1 MTCSCG
7 SPGGSTPNTSQ
18 RLALVLARLAPCIM
32 VSVKGK
38 VTVEKPTLRKALLMQ
53 CIPTLVTEYERR
65 LSDAFHS
72 IVADGTVVFWTG
84 NAFLPGGGLG
94 RSGWGGGG

>member
-1 MTCSCG
+1 MTCSWS

-18 RLALVLARLAPCIM
+18 VLALVLARLAPCII
-32 VSVKGK
+32 VSVQGK
-38 VTVEKPTLRKALLMQ
+38 SDTRKPTLRKALLMQ
-53 CIPTLVTEYERR
+53 CIPTLVTEYERC

-72 IVADGTVVFWTG
+72 IVADGTVVFRAR
-84 NAFLPGGGLG
+84 NAFLPSGGLG